1 MEEKVISRLMET
13 GDGRLHR
20 NLSPAKLVELAL
32 ERGEGTLASNGALVT
47 RTGER
52 SGRSPKD
59 RFIVEDKWAKKRV
72 AWGGVNRPVSPEV
85 FDRLLE
91 KAGEY
96 LSSRDRFVFEGYVGA
111 DPQYRMTLRVIAE
124 KAWHALFA
132 ETLFIRPPLAERA
145 RLKPEFTVI
154 DAMDLKI
161 DPAEYGIRSGTFV
174 GISFERRIVLIIA
187 SGYGGEIKK
196 SIFSVM
202 NGTLPDKKIFPMHC
216 SANVGSDGQVALFFA
231 GSVHCWR
238 MSSSI
243 PIPGPSTTTPVP

>member
-111 DPQYRMTLRVIAE
+111 DPQYRMTVCGNP
-124 KAWHALFA
+124 FYSS
-132 ETLFIRPPLAERA
+132 
-145 RLKPEFTVI
+145 
-154 DAMDLKI
+154 
-161 DPAEYGIRSGTFV
+161 PA
-174 GISFERRIVLIIA
+174 
-187 SGYGGEIKK
+187 GGEGQAEAG
-196 SIFSVM
+196 VH
-202 NGTLPDKKIFPMHC
+202 GDRCH
-216 SANVGSDGQVALFFA
+216 GSQD
-231 GSVHCWR
+231 R
-238 MSSSI
+238 SSGVRDSLRDLCGDI
-243 PIPGPSTTTPVP
+243 L